1 MRVLIADD
9 QAWLRSAVRFLLEQ
23 ELDIEVSGEASDTQT
38 LLANAKITHP
48 DLILIDWE
56 LPGWQPYTAKQ
67 NLIGTLRAIAP
78 RVQIIVLSGYI
89 EATPVALAAGA
100 NAFVSKG
107 EPPEHLLSA
116 IHQARQVIAIYERE
130 KATMAEFDL
139 AVIGGGPAG
148 LAATVYALQAQLNV
162 ALLTPEL
169 GGKVSYPFALHDLP
183 TVDTVW
189 GAALVHEFEDQI
201 KAKLKTHIPQ
211 AVTSI
216 EARAD
221 GCFHLTLADNSVIG
235 ARAIIICTGARPQR
249 LYVFGEKEYQGRG
262 VSFSA
267 NSHAAFFQGRHVAVV
282 GGERAL
288 TAVLKLAAIAERV
301 YYIIA
306 HKKEITG
313 SHAAE
318 QVVRKTNVFI
328 YQDWEVQGIVGD
340 DFVTG
345 INLVN
350 NDGELRTVPV
360 EGVFVEA
367 GLLPNNELVHDLV
380 TIDEDGYIVVNQR
393 CETNLSGLFAAG
405 DVTNVHAEQV
415 PVAIGEG
422 VKAALSAWAY
432 LARRTVS

>member
-9 QAWLRSAVRFLLEQ
+9 QAWLRSAMRLLLEQ
-23 ELDIEVSGEASDTQT
+23 ESDIEISGEASDTQT
-38 LLANAKITHP
+38 LLATAKATHP
-48 DLILIDWE
+48 DLILVDWE
-56 LPGWQPYTAKQ
+56 LPGLYPHTAKKGVIHSLHAADPQ
-67 NLIGTLRAIAP
+67 
-78 RVQIIVLSGYI
+78 VQIIVLSGHP
-89 EATPVALAAGA
+89 EAIPVALAAGA
-100 NAFVSKG
+100 DGFVNKG
-107 EPPEHLLSA
+107 DPPEYLLSA
-116 IHQARQVIAIYERE
+116 IQQARQVVAIHQRE

-139 AVIGGGPAG
+139 VVIGGGPAG

-183 TVDTVW
+183 VVDKVW
-189 GAALVHEFEDQI
+189 GAALVHEFEAQV
-201 KAKLKTHIPQ
+201 KTNLKHHIPQ
-211 AVTSI
+211 AVARI
-216 EARAD
+216 DPRAD
-221 GCFHLTLADNSVIG
+221 GGFHLTLADNSLIG
-235 ARAIIICTGARPQR
+235 AQAIIICTGARPQR

-267 NSHAAFFQGRHVAVV
+267 NSHAAFFQGRRVAVV

-288 TAVLKLAAIAERV
+288 TAVLKLAALAERV
-301 YYIIA
+301 YYILARKNEIA
-306 HKKEITG
+306 G
-313 SHAAE
+313 SPIAE

-340 DFVTG
+340 EFVTG

-350 NDGELRTVPV
+350 NDGELRTVAV

-380 TIDEDGYIVVNQR
+380 AIDEDGHIVVNQR
-393 CETNLSGLFAAG
+393 CETNLPGLFAAG

-432 LARRTVS
+432 LARCTTE